1 MPDTPAALEKNK
13 ATKPRSFNQ
22 QGRTSALSSLSFVL
36 SRQPGVVSNALNQIT
51 SLLDDFMKA
60 HTQLLAAWLLAS
72 SFHLHAQTPI
82 GAQGRIGP
90 SNNPKTVARLQITK
104 PGVYE
109 NFIVDGG
116 GAAGNLVKITADDVT
131 LRNCEIRNGSG
142 NGIGIFSNRVV
153 IENCRIHHMLN
164 GTFEDQADAHGISGR
179 WGDTLIRNCD
189 IGLTS
194 GDSIQFDPDR
204 QSSGAVLIEN
214 CTLWTAP
221 LPADA
226 AGFKA
231 GQRPGENAV
240 DTKVPPDGPRCVLK
254 MRDCYLHG
262 WNQPAQ
268 INLVAALNLK
278 ENVDAEITRCVFSDN
293 QVAFRVR
300 GPGRRGD
307 GARVTIADCAVY
319 NTATSVRAEDGID
332 PLKIDRL
339 AFGPDV
345 ANRVQFVQ
353 GKPGPGYEN
362 RGEGAAP
369 PLEALLRQGF
379 PARSE

>member
-1 MPDTPAALEKNK
+1 MKTH
-13 ATKPRSFNQ
+13 T
-22 QGRTSALSSLSFVL
+22 
-36 SRQPGVVSNALNQIT
+36 
-51 SLLDDFMKA
+51 LLLTA
-60 HTQLLAAWLLAS
+60 YLLAFPL
-72 SFHLHAQTPI
+72 HLHAQAPV
-82 GAQGRIGP
+82 GAQGQVGP
-90 SNNPKTVARLQITK
+90 VKNPKTVARLQITK

-116 GAAGNLVKITADDVT
+116 GARGNLVKITADDVT

-142 NGIGIFSNRVV
+142 NGIGIFGNRVI

-164 GTFEDQADAHGISGR
+164 GAFEEQADAHGISGQ
-179 WGDTLIRNCD
+179 WGDTIIRNCD

-204 QSSGAVLIEN
+204 RSSGTVLIEN
-214 CTLWTAP
+214 CTLWTGP

-254 MRDCYLHG
+254 IRDCYLHG

-268 INLVAALNLK
+268 IDNVAALNLK
-278 ENVDAEITRCVFSDN
+278 ESVDAEITRCVFNDN
-293 QVAFRVR
+293 EIAFRVR

-319 NTATSVRAEDGID
+319 STGTGVRAEDGIEH
-332 PLKIDRL
+332 LKIDRL
-339 AFGPDV
+339 TFGPGV
-345 ANRVQFVQ
+345 ADRVRFTR

-362 RGEGAAP
+362 RGEGEAAL
-369 PLEALLRQGF
+369 PLETLLKNGF
-379 PARSE
+379 P